1 MFVRAPHLAALLT
14 VLAVGAWLLLHGAS
28 AKPVPGVAFAGTP
41 AAHASSAAAP
51 KKATDPP
58 ATHRAAHSAAK
69 GGTKLS
75 ATQIW
80 PFTYE
85 VYPSASSQLTQAD
98 AGFQISVHPA
108 SASERKVV
116 IRSQLGGSTA
126 LQQNFQASD
135 RAYWIETSYGD
146 DAPGQDANLGDDGFV
161 LTDAQGYITQK

>member
-14 VLAVGAWLLLHGAS
+14 VLAAGAWLLLHGAS

-41 AAHASSAAAP
+41 ASQTRSAGSPKHAA
-51 KKATDPP
+51 DPP
-58 ATHRAAHSAAK
+58 ASHRAAHPAAK
-69 GGTKLS
+69 GATKLS

-80 PFTYE
+80 PFAYE
-85 VYPSASSQLTQAD
+85 IYPSASSQLTQAD
-98 AGFQISVHPA
+98 AGFQISVQPA
-108 SASERKVV
+108 SATQRKVV
-116 IRSQLGGSTA
+116 VKSQLGGNTA
-126 LQQNFQASD
+126 LQQNFLASD